1 MTNNSHHTRTIVVR
15 PSEAWR
21 SRPRLFAALEEA
33 LDVRFV
39 PADESS
45 AGDAVAAIGFGA
57 GDVSADLPTIV
68 LPAEAVAPAGA
79 DDVDVRFA
87 VDTRIDEALRG
98 ASLRHH
104 ALLLEDLSSSA
115 EATLA
120 SVGRAPVW
128 ARAGSVERV
137 AVGIAELGLS
147 EPLRNRLTS
156 GSFLPLLPLVDFLR
170 RVAPPLFTTAP
181 LRASFLF
188 DDPNLHSRSYGYL
201 DYEALVAD
209 ARSIGYHVGFA
220 TIPLDTWYASRAAV
234 ELFRSHGDVLS
245 LVTHGNDHVRREL
258 AQPMEDGARRAL
270 LTQGLRR
277 IERFERRHGVHVARV
292 MVPPHGACSQE
303 TAAEMPLVGYE
314 ALCVSRPY
322 PWLGAPP
329 PERALAGW
337 HSTEIVTTGL
347 PVIPRLHLN
356 ADRGEIVLRAFLRQ
370 PIVLYGHHGDVREGL
385 GVLRDAAAQVD
396 SVGGVQWMSLGEIA
410 TSSSESRVDG
420 ARLHLRLNTRRSVV
434 EVTDDVSELIV
445 ELSPYWPAQR
455 IRVNGREVTE
465 FPVPVERG
473 ETLEVLVEPRQIPDN
488 DAGRRA
494 RPRVWPYLRRGLS
507 ETRDRL
513 LPVVSRR

>member
-1 MTNNSHHTRTIVVR
+1 MTNNSHHMRAIVVH

-39 PADESS
+39 PADDSS
-45 AGDAVAAIGFGA
+45 TVDAAAAIVFGVA
-57 GDVSADLPTIV
+57 DVFRDLPTIV
-68 LPAEAVAPAGA
+68 LSADAAQAQAEY
-79 DDVDVRFA
+79 VDVRFGA
-87 VDTRIDEALRG
+87 DSGVDEALRG

-104 ALLLEDLSSSA
+104 ALPFEELSNS
-115 EATLA
+115 TDVILA

-128 ARAGSVERV
+128 TRTGDVEHV
-137 AVGIAELGLS
+137 AVGIAELGPS
-147 EPLRNRLTS
+147 EPLRNRLMS
-156 GSFLPLLPLVDFLR
+156 GSFLPLLPLIDFLR
-170 RVAPPLFTTAP
+170 RATPPRFTAAP

-201 DYEALVAD
+201 DYRALVAD
-209 ARSIGYHVGFA
+209 ARKVGYHVGLA

-234 ELFRSHGDVLS
+234 ELARPHGDVLS
-245 LVTHGNDHVRREL
+245 LVIHGNDHVRREL
-258 AQPMEDGARRAL
+258 ARPMEDAARRAL

-303 TAAEMPLVGYE
+303 TAAEMPLLGYE

-322 PWLGAPP
+322 PWLGAAP
-329 PERALAGW
+329 PERVLAGW

-347 PVIPRLHLN
+347 PVIPRLHFN

-370 PIVLYGHHGDVREGL
+370 PIVLYGHHGDVRGGL
-385 GVLRDAAAQVD
+385 SVLREAAAQVN
-396 SVGGVQWMSLGEIA
+396 SVGNVQWMSLGEIA
-410 TSSSESRVDG
+410 TSSCECRIEG
-420 ARLHLRLNTRRSVV
+420 TRLHLRLNTRRSVV
-434 EVTDDVSELIV
+434 EVTEDVSELIV

-465 FPVPVERG
+465 FPVPIERG
-473 ETLEVLVEPRQIPDN
+473 ETLEVLVEPRHIPDSH
-488 DAGRRA
+488 AGGRA
-494 RPRVWPYLRRGLS
+494 RPRVWPYVRRGLS

-513 LPVVSRR
+513 VPLVSRR